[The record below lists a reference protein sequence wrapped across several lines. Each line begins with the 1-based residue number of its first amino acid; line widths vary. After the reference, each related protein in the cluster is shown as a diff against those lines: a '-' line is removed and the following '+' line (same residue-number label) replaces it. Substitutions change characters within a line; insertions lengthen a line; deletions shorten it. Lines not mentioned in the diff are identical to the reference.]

1 MRSNELRIGN
11 IIGDTLLNTVVVTI
25 DVLKTI
31 DDHTSPIGED
41 GVYKPMPLTE
51 EWLLKFGFK
60 KRRELSPLKTPIY
73 YISDIDIDYC
83 FYYADFRDDYGFY
96 VVFTDSPDPK
106 DQNTMYP
113 VSFGLKYIHQL
124 QNIYFA
130 LTEEELKIK

>member
-60 KRRELSPLKTPIY
+60 NSKSQDKFFV
-73 YISDIDIDYC
+73 IDNNM
-83 FYYADFRDDYGFY
+83 G
-96 VVFTDSPDPK
+96 
-106 DQNTMYP
+106 
-113 VSFGLKYIHQL
+113 VSTANNEFIFIMGNFVCQLVLIKLQFVHHL
-124 QNIYFA
+124 QNLYFA
-130 LTEEELKIK
+130 LTGKELTL

>member
-1 MRSNELRIGN
+1 MKANELRIGN

-60 KRRELSPLKTPIY
+60 KQKGYVNELSYSDFGVFRIY
-73 YISDIDIDYC
+73 WPTEAYLVSLHFKPNETEWYPFLREGIK
-83 FYYADFRDDYGFY
+83 Y
-96 VVFTDSPDPK
+96 V
-106 DQNTMYP
+106 
-113 VSFGLKYIHQL
+113 HQL
-124 QNIYFA
+124 QNIIYA
-130 LTEEELKIK
+130 LTGKELTL